1 LSRTRVTVT
10 RRANADLLEIWRY
23 VAEDDAR
30 AADRLLDRIAS
41 QCRLLAEHPGM
52 GPSRPD
58 IAPTLRCFRVGNYLI
73 FYRQA
78 QDRAEIVRVVH
89 DARDLPALFDE
100 A

>member
-41 QCRLLAEHPGM
+41 
-52 GPSRPD
+52 
-58 IAPTLRCFRVGNYLI
+58 
-73 FYRQA
+73 
-78 QDRAEIVRVVH
+78 
-89 DARDLPALFDE
+89 
-100 A
+100 